1 MAVTSILS
9 PNSNSAIGTGLGDG
23 TNYGAFG
30 NPERVHATSTGNGN
44 ALAFGNNKG
53 TLWFNCFNNSQ
64 IPSGSSIDGVEF
76 VGGADPDGVGNGYLA
91 RSTVDANA
99 VFTFKVFLWN
109 GSSYSSA
116 LPILL
121 GNSGTNWTLS
131 NNNTELSSA
140 GAGFNAYPNTTTPGA
155 VYAGGTSNLSGLSWN
170 ASNQAD
176 FGFALTITSRSGNVF
191 PFAARGLGLRITYTE
206 GAAGYSNKV
215 AGIDSGDIAKVSGIA
230 AGSISKVIGV

>member
-1 MAVTSILS
+1 MAITSTLP
-9 PNSNSAIGTGLGDG
+9 PNSNSAVGTGLGDG
-23 TNYGAFG
+23 TNYGAFS
-30 NPERVHATSTGNGN
+30 NPSRVHATSTGNGN
-44 ALAFGNNKG
+44 SLALSNTKG
-53 TLWFNCFNNSQ
+53 TLWFNCCNNSQ
-64 IPSGSSIDGVEF
+64 IPSGSRIDGVEF

-91 RSTVDANA
+91 RSTSDANA
-99 VFTFKVFLWN
+99 VFTFRVFLWN

-121 GNSGTNWTLS
+121 GNVGNIWTLS
-131 NNNTELSSA
+131 NNNTELNSA
-140 GAGFNAYPNTTTPGA
+140 GSGFNAYPNTTTTGA
-155 VYAGGTSNLSGLSWN
+155 VYAGGTSNLSGLSWS

-176 FGFALTITSRSGNVF
+176 FGFAITATDRSGQIY
-191 PFAARGLGLRITYTE
+191 PFVARGVGLRITYTE